1 MTQNKAWKVAVIG
14 ECMIELHKEGNSL
27 VQTFGGDTLNTAAYL
42 SRVCGQDVHVEY
54 VSAVGSNDAFSR
66 EMLDFWHSCGV
77 YSSHTQRITG
87 KLPGLYA
94 IEVDSHGERHFQ
106 YWRSEAAVRGCFETP
121 EGEAVLDKLSA
132 FDAIHLSGISL
143 AVLYPE
149 SRERL
154 LAALEKLALQ
164 GVKISFDFNFRPH
177 LWGAEPEKN
186 STPYFRRLARICRWV
201 FLSPEELRA
210 AGCALADYDD
220 PAFLSALRELGAEE
234 VIVKNGGKPCLV
246 LNTRTGMERIIPLGD
261 MLEPKDTTAAGDS
274 FTAGYLAASR
284 YGLCAEDAAAKAHR
298 LASAVIMYPGAI
310 IPAEATP
317 RIFDECRHD

>member
-1 MTQNKAWKVAVIG
+1 MSHTRPWNVAVIG
-14 ECMIELHKEGNSL
+14 ECMIELHKEGGHL

-42 SRVCGQDVHVEY
+42 SRMCGKDVHVEY
-54 VSAVGSNDAFSR
+54 VSAVGASDTFSR
-66 EMLDFWHSCGV
+66 EMLDFWHDCGV
-77 YSSHTQRITG
+77 NSSLSQKIAG

-94 IEVDSHGERHFQ
+94 IDVDASGERHFQ

-121 EGEAVLDKLSA
+121 EAEKVLSRLSG
-132 FDAIHLSGISL
+132 FDAVHLSGISL

-154 LAALEKLALQ
+154 LSALERLAEQ
-164 GVKISFDFNFRPH
+164 GVSLSFDFNFRPH
-177 LWGAEPEKN
+177 LWGDNPEKN
-186 STPYFRRLARICRWV
+186 AAPHFRRLTRVCRWV

-210 AGCALADYDD
+210 AGYDCCDCDDPGFMSALA
-220 PAFLSALRELGAEE
+220 ELGAEE

-246 LNTRTGMERIIPLGD
+246 LNNRTGKARTVELGC
-261 MLEPKDTTAAGDS
+261 MLEPRDTTAAGDS
-274 FTAGYLAASR
+274 FTAGYLAAVH
-284 YGLCAEDAAAKAHR
+284 YGLSAEEAVHRAHR

-317 RIFDECRHD
+317 PVFSDCQTD